1 MAITK
6 DLEIK
11 INGDKAA
18 FSEDF
23 YVYQNDRG
31 IDLNIKVSMPKIQIG
46 TRSTSL
52 LSDLEDALASVR
64 ILNPDGEVIS
74 REKVPID
81 NDRIKFTIDKSLTD
95 ELNEIGFYKLQFHI
109 FDQLDNR
116 ITIPPVQ
123 FEVKALIGLFQN

>member
-18 FSEDF
+18 FNEDF

-64 ILNPDGEVIS
+64 ILKPDGEVIS